1 MTGRDPETAAAEL
14 SFGPFADK
22 PTPELLD
29 LLCDEDEVKR
39 HAAATALQ
47 RRGERVAF
55 ERGVEL
61 ARDERVYVRDNAAFL
76 LGQLGY
82 KDGYP
87 FREETAPVLEGLLN
101 NDPSNEIRASAA
113 AALGHLR
120 ATSALESL
128 IRAAEDEDSDIRENV
143 AFALVGLATPEIAPV
158 IEKLRKDPDAEVA
171 DWAEM
176 GMEHLY
182 GEMFENETGDS
193 LCVMLADAGL
203 DIAARRAAT
212 QILAERDETVA
223 WEQARALRKSEVALL
238 RLNVPLLLRWFGWSK
253 ETPPRAEVLGVLI
266 DMLHNDADAGVRD
279 RTAEVLAE
287 FEGDEV
293 LDSLIAAAADPAWRV
308 RSSVA
313 FALSRHGEP
322 EGVPPLEKLCKDPDE
337 RVARY
342 ARERLDWMNGIFF
355 KDRTGEAP

>member
-1 MTGRDPETAAAEL
+1 MNDDEMWKAAEL

-29 LLCDEDEVKR
+29 LLCNEDEVAR

-61 ARDERVYVRDNAAFL
+61 TRDERVYVRDKAAFL

-87 FREETAPVLEGLLN
+87 FREEAAPVLESMLN
-101 NDPSNEIRASAA
+101 SDPSNEIRASAA
-113 AALGHLR
+113 AALGHLN
-120 ATSALESL
+120 ATSALDSL
-128 IRAAEDEDSDIRENV
+128 VRAAEDEDSEIRENV

-158 IEKLRKDPDAEVA
+158 IEKLRKDPDVEVA

-176 GMEHLY
+176 AMELLY
-182 GEMFENETGDS
+182 GDMFENETIEN
-193 LCVMLADAGL
+193 LCVLLADADL
-203 DIAARRAAT
+203 DIAARKAAT
-212 QILAERDETVA
+212 EILTERDETFA
-223 WEQARALRKSEVALL
+223 WAQACAFRKSGVATL
-238 RLNVPLLLRWFGWSK
+238 RLNVPLLSNGLGQSK
-253 ETPPRAEVLGVLI
+253 EAPPRADVIGMLMN
-266 DMLHNDADAGVRD
+266 MLHNDPATNVRD

-287 FEGDEV
+287 FKGAEV
-293 LDSLIAAAADPAWRV
+293 LGSLIAAIADPAWRV

-322 EGVPPLEKLCKDPDE
+322 EGVPPLEQLCKDPDE

-342 ARERLDWMNGIFF
+342 ARERLAWMNNISRN
-355 KDRTGEAP
+355 RTEN